1 MIPHEVVY
9 CSTTVSYYNE
19 EVSNYLL
26 PIPTGVFVSFPLTC
40 VHCACEDLVHA
51 YNHQAAFL
59 TLVLCIG
66 TSHMSLNWR
75 STTRLWSLHLHDPP
89 SFNELLDGTSVFQL
103 TRRNLAKNTS
113 AVILRKI
120 SYGLSIFGTCS
131 LSISNHAVAL
141 LNFRARAL
149 EEVSL

>member
-9 CSTTVSYYNE
+9 CTTVSYYNE

-66 TSHMSLNWR
+66 
-75 STTRLWSLHLHDPP
+75 HL
-89 SFNELLDGTSVFQL
+89 SYVLELAVDNSVVK
-103 TRRNLAKNTS
+103 LAL
-113 AVILRKI
+113 A
-120 SYGLSIFGTCS
+120 
-131 LSISNHAVAL
+131 
-141 LNFRARAL
+141 
-149 EEVSL
+149 